1 MFSSFQVVL
10 PTFNEEGRIE
20 NTLRHFVSLCK
31 KVLVIDNFSTDATRN
46 LIENLF
52 PSVEVQLVRNRGTS
66 ETPDWWISVSP
77 YISAEY
83 VVFGSCSENIP
94 REILE
99 LYEKVA
105 DSNIGE
111 IISVPRR
118 TFTGKYPTDSL
129 FGHPSS
135 LLSLHDKPSH
145 VVRMVRWSSIAPSL
159 IYPHDSFRSQ
169 KHCKRLIL
177 DFPDKSLC
185 IHHYRPFPGMN
196 TYRKHSSYAKCYAE
210 YHCHNSF
217 AVALFDSTSRAILDG
232 MRMVR
237 AIILKRC
244 NKAVACEFML
254 RMVMHSQ
261 VVLYAAMAKRVPAP
275 VSK

>member
-111 IISVPRR
+111 IVSVPRR

-135 LLSLHDKPSH
+135 LLSLHDKPSY
-145 VVRMVRWSSIAPSL
+145 VIRMVRWTSIVPTL

-169 KHCKRLIL
+169 KHCQRLTL
-177 DFPDKSLC
+177 DFPDKTLC
-185 IHHYRPFPGMN
+185 IHHYRYFPDMN
-196 TYRKHSSYAKCYAE
+196 TYRKCSAYAKCYVE

-217 AVALFDSTSRAILDG
+217 LVALLDSSFRIVLDG
-232 MRMVR
+232 MRMSR

-244 NKAVACEFML
+244 NKAVALEFML
-254 RMVMHSQ
+254 RMVMHLQ
-261 VVLYAAMAKRVPAP
+261 VILYAAMAKRVPGS
-275 VSK
+275 VGE